1 MEIVP
6 PNVSERDL
14 RDEVNKRTAKAGY
27 TTKYGEC
34 PCRTKIQSV
43 VSLGQTKYNVW
54 PRDPITGN
62 LLGD

>member
-6 PNVSERDL
+6 PNVSEKDL

-43 VSLGQTKYNVW
+43 VSFGQTKLRVW
-54 PRDPITGN
+54 PRDTQTGE
-62 LLGD
+62 LIDD